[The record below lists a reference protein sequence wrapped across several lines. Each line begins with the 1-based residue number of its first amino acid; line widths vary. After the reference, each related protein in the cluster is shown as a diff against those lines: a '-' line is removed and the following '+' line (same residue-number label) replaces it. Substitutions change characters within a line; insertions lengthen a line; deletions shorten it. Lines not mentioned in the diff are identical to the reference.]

1 MIKGGFKILAALLL
15 IPVVLLS
22 WSSLTAAGAEQ
33 RVFDQAGLFSENEIS
48 LLESRITELKRALP
62 LDIVIVTTADAE
74 GKSSRDYAD
83 DFYDY
88 GGFGVGA
95 EHDGLLYLINMDYRE
110 CWISTTGAAIDIFTD
125 ARIDSILDDYVY
137 PYLVEGAYFDSSMA
151 FLGEIPKYVRQGV
164 PEDQYRID
172 ENDIS
177 AEGPATLAARFRRSL
192 SNTPVYLFFSM
203 FIGAVVV
210 GIMAAMN
217 RGIGKITATT
227 YLDQNSTALVE
238 SRDNLINTR
247 VRKTRIQPPSGGGS
261 GGFSSGSRST
271 THRSSSG
278 RTHGGGGRKF

>member
-1 MIKGGFKILAALLL
+1 
-15 IPVVLLS
+15 
-22 WSSLTAAGAEQ
+22 
-33 RVFDQAGLFSENEIS
+33 
-48 LLESRITELKRALP
+48 
-62 LDIVIVTTADAE
+62 
-74 GKSSRDYAD
+74 
-83 DFYDY
+83 
-88 GGFGVGA
+88 
-95 EHDGLLYLINMDYRE
+95 
-110 CWISTTGAAIDIFTD
+110 
-125 ARIDSILDDYVY
+125 
-137 PYLVEGAYFDSSMA
+137 
-151 FLGEIPKYVRQGV
+151 
-164 PEDQYRID
+164 
-172 ENDIS
+172 
-177 AEGPATLAARFRRSL
+177 
-192 SNTPVYLFFSM
+192 M